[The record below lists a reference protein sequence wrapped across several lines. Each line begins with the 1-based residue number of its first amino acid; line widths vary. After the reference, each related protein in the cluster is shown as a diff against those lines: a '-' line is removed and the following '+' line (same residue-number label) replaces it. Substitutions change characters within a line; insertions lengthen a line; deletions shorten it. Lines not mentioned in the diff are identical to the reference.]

1 MSGLEITIRGAG
13 VSLLLLAGMHLFLP
27 KRLGWP
33 EDFAKVSPLNR
44 QIFYVHC
51 FFVCLVVVFMGL
63 GCLVWPQTLMQPTLL
78 GMLVCGGLA
87 IFWIIRLF
95 MQFFIYSDLHW
106 KGKRFETV
114 AHVCFS
120 GLWSFYAA
128 LFSLLWWL
136 QWRAR

>member
-1 MSGLEITIRGAG
+1 MSGLEIAIRVAG
-13 VSLLLLAGMHLFLP
+13 LSLLLLAGMHFFLP

-33 EDFAKVSPLNR
+33 EDFAKVSHLNR

-51 FFVCLVVVFMGL
+51 FFVCLMLVLTGL
-63 GCLVWPQTLMQPTLL
+63 GCLLWPQTLMQPTPL
-78 GMLVCGGLA
+78 GVLVCAGLA
-87 IFWIIRLF
+87 IFWIIRML
-95 MQFFIYSDLHW
+95 MQFFVYSDEHW

-120 GLWSFYAA
+120 GLWGFYAGI
-128 LFSLLWWL
+128 FTLLWWL